1 MELKE
6 KPIRVLIIED
16 EKGIARLMELEL
28 EHEGYKV
35 AIAHDGIKG
44 LEMALAQNWDI
55 ILLDLL
61 LPGLDGL
68 EVCRRIRRQS
78 DTPIIM
84 ITAKDG
90 TGDKIAG
97 LDTGADDYI
106 TKPFAIE
113 ELLAR
118 IRALLRR
125 SRMNSLHYSR
135 VNSPQNE
142 VLKVGDLV
150 LNLASREVLKS
161 GRKVELTK
169 REFDLLAFFMQN
181 PEIVLSRDTLLE
193 RVWGYEFSG
202 DTNIVDVYVRYLRS
216 KIDEPFGSS
225 MIQTVRG
232 VGYMLTKQ

>member
-1 MELKE
+1 MELKG
-6 KPIRVLIIED
+6 KPVRVLIIED

-28 EHEGYKV
+28 EHEGYEV
-35 AIAHDGIKG
+35 AIAYDGLKG

-61 LPGLDGL
+61 LPGLNGL

-106 TKPFAIE
+106 TKPFVIE